1 MVLIITAT
9 VWYVSCV
16 CVVHSLITLSSNTT
30 IDKIQVHAN
39 NMLTKD
45 FGMTREVRRV
55 PAHTPLAINV
65 EEMERLQRRYASEYR
80 KTSSNRFRN
89 SDDVQFAFAY
99 FHWLILS
106 SRHLD
111 FEIEQFFSD
120 VVDTNQD
127 GHVSEN
133 EMRTIAAIVA
143 GGAPSERDLE
153 DTKECLAPKRT
164 TQKEWADDAGTFL
177 SIYGNIDL

>member
-1 MVLIITAT
+1 
-9 VWYVSCV
+9 
-16 CVVHSLITLSSNTT
+16 
-30 IDKIQVHAN
+30 
-39 NMLTKD
+39 MLTKMQD
-45 FGMTREVRRV
+45 KTASRTSRARWSYVCQRRPETKTTSNV
-55 PAHTPLAINV
+55 ILQPRCPRLASLDHAMLPKSEWRAGILAIG
-65 EEMERLQRRYASEYR
+65 MSTMAAC
-80 KTSSNRFRN
+80 
-89 SDDVQFAFAY
+89 DDVQFAFAY

-164 TQKEWADDAGTFL
+164 TQKEWADDAGTFP

>member
-1 MVLIITAT
+1 M
-9 VWYVSCV
+9 CR
-16 CVVHSLITLSSNTT
+16 SLTHITLSSNTT

-45 FGMTREVRRV
+45 FGVTREVRRV

-65 EEMERLQRRYASEYR
+65 EAMERLQRRYASEYR

-164 TQKEWADDAGTFL
+164 TQKEWADDAGTFP